1 VGVFILVSAIIGYL
15 GYSANKEIEKTVTDQ
30 FNRQQL
36 ILARKIAH
44 DIRNHFSFLE
54 PMLRRIN
61 YFREEREA
69 KEPDGITAETAS
81 LFPPLRAWHVLAV
94 VHLDRKGRAILAL
107 SEHGFT
113 DGAGLGI
120 DYEEYRR
127 WGIKPESRG
136 KILAGRT
143 FRPEAGLFK
152 GRWLMVMAV
161 PTHRPATRHRGDS
174 GYQFE
179 GLSLMVVD
187 PIGVAMR
194 YAREVR
200 SGETGYAWVIDHRG
214 IFLSHYEP
222 TFIGEDSFTVR
233 QRKNPRIP
241 YAQINEAVRKH
252 LLKGEEGAGWYVSG
266 WHRGVIHEMKKLF
279 AYSPIFLSKED
290 DTGNLWSVAVVAP
303 ETEVYGIIRSLVI
316 RQWLIAGAFQLIVFC
331 CLAVAIYFSLRWSR
345 ILRAEV
351 DERTADLR
359 RSEAEVRQE
368 RDRVK
373 ESMQKLV
380 EMQEKLVR
388 SERFA
393 AIGEAAAYLSHEIKN
408 PLMLIGGFAGQVEK
422 SLLDN
427 DANREKLRIIQDET
441 RRLELMLA
449 EVRDFTRPARPQKEL
464 QNINSV
470 IEDTLALMEN
480 KMMDKGIEYEKALDD
495 RLPAVLFDP
504 QQIKQVLINLV
515 KNAVEAMAQGGKLVI
530 SSRREDGHIKVSVAD
545 SGPGIPPEVLKQVF
559 NPFFT
564 TKKKGTGLGLAVSR
578 KVMEDHDG
586 EIFVQSEEGKGT
598 RITIALPIKP
608 VNMEA
613 R

>member
-1 VGVFILVSAIIGYL
+1 MGVFILVSGIIGYL

-36 ILARKIAH
+36 ILARKVAH
-44 DIRNHFSFLE
+44 AIRNHFNYLE
-54 PMLRRIN
+54 TNLFEFN
-61 YFREEREA
+61 QFWERDI
-69 KEPDGITAETAS
+69 KRPDVVRTEVAS
-81 LFPPLRAWHVLAV
+81 LFALVRDWHVLAI
-94 VHLDRKGRAILAL
+94 VHLDRKGKPILTL

-113 DGAGLGI
+113 DGAALGI
-120 DYEEYRR
+120 NYEDYWQ
-127 WGIKPESRG
+127 WGIKPEHRG

-143 FRPEAGLFK
+143 FRPAAGLFK
-152 GRWLMVMAV
+152 GRWLMVMAT
-161 PTHRPATRHRGDS
+161 PTYRPATRHGGGGDS

-187 PIGVAMR
+187 PIGIAMR
-194 YAREVR
+194 YARDIR
-200 SGETGYAWVIDHRG
+200 SGKTGYAWIVDHQG
-214 IFLSHYEP
+214 TFLSHYED

-233 QRKNPRIP
+233 HRRNPRIS

-266 WHRGVIHEMKKLF
+266 WHRGVIHEVKKLF

-303 ETEVYGIIRSLVI
+303 ETEVYGIIRSLVV
-316 RQWLIAGAFQLIVFC
+316 RQWLIAGAFQLVVFA

-345 ILRAEV
+345 ILQAEV

-359 RSEAEVRQE
+359 RSETEVREE
-368 RDRVK
+368 RDKVK
-373 ESMQKLV
+373 ESMQKLM
-380 EMQEKLVR
+380 EMQEKLIR

-408 PLMLIGGFAGQVEK
+408 PLMLMGGFAGQVEK
-422 SLLDN
+422 SLSDDN
-427 DANREKLRIIQDET
+427 VNREKLKIIQDET

-449 EVRDFTRPARPQKEL
+449 EVRDFTRPTRPQKEL
-464 QNINSV
+464 RDINSV

-480 KMMDKGIEYEKALDD
+480 KMRDKGIEYKKALDN

-515 KNAVEAMAQGGKLVI
+515 NNAVEAMAQGGKLVI

-578 KVMEDHDG
+578 KIMEDHEG
-586 EIFVQSEEGKGT
+586 EIFVQSEKGKGT

-608 VNMEA
+608 EETA
-613 R
+613 

>member
-1 VGVFILVSAIIGYL
+1 MGVFILVSGIIGYL
-15 GYSANKEIEKTVTDQ
+15 GYSANKEIAKTVTDQ

-36 ILARKIAH
+36 ILARKVAH
-44 DIRNHFSFLE
+44 AIRNHF
-54 PMLRRIN
+54 N
-61 YFREEREA
+61 YLGTNLFELNQFREREL
-69 KEPDGITAETAS
+69 KRPDVIRTDVAS
-81 LFPPLRAWHVLAV
+81 LFALVRGWHVLAM
-94 VHLDRKGRAILAL
+94 VHLDRKGKATLAL

-113 DGAGLGI
+113 DGAALGI
-120 DYEEYRR
+120 DYEDYWQ
-127 WGIKPESRG
+127 WGIKPEHRG

-152 GRWLMVMAV
+152 GRWLMVMAT
-161 PTHRPATRHRGDS
+161 PTYRPGAGHGGDS
-174 GYQFE
+174 GYQFG

-187 PIGVAMR
+187 PIGIAMR
-194 YAREVR
+194 YARDIR
-200 SGETGYAWVIDHRG
+200 SGETGYAWVIDHQG
-214 IFLSHYEP
+214 TFLSHYED

-233 QRKNPRIP
+233 QRRNPRIS

-252 LLKGEEGAGWYVSG
+252 LLKGEEGTGWYLSG
-266 WHRGVIHEMKKLF
+266 WHRGLIHEMKKLF

-303 ETEVYGIIRSLVI
+303 EAEVYGIIQSLVI
-316 RQWLIAGAFQLIVFC
+316 REWLIAVVFQLVVFC

-345 ILRAEV
+345 ILQAEV

-359 RSEAEVRQE
+359 RSETEVRKE
-368 RDRVK
+368 GDKVK
-373 ESMQKLV
+373 ESMQKLM
-380 EMQEKLVR
+380 EMQEKLIR

-422 SLLDN
+422 SLSDDN
-427 DANREKLRIIQDET
+427 VNREKLKIIQDET
-441 RRLELMLA
+441 RRLELMLV

-464 QNINSV
+464 KNINSV

-480 KMMDKGIEYEKALDD
+480 KMRDKGIEYEKALDN

-515 KNAVEAMAQGGKLVI
+515 NNAVEAMPEGGKLVVSSWPEGGQVKI
-530 SSRREDGHIKVSVAD
+530 SLLD
-545 SGPGIPPEVLKQVF
+545 SGMGIPPEVVAKMF

-564 TKKKGTGLGLAVSR
+564 TKKRGTGLGLAVSR
-578 KVMEDHDG
+578 KIMEDHEG
-586 EIFVQSEEGKGT
+586 EISVQSGEGKGT
-598 RITIALPIKP
+598 RVTIALPIKP
-608 VNMEA
+608 EETA
-613 R
+613 

>member
-1 VGVFILVSAIIGYL
+1 MGVFILVSGTIGYL

-30 FNRQQL
+30 FNQQQL
-36 ILARKIAH
+36 ILARKVAH
-44 DIRNHFSFLE
+44 AIRNHFKYLE
-54 PMLRRIN
+54 TNLFEFN
-61 YFREEREA
+61 KFRERDLKRPEMIRGES
-69 KEPDGITAETAS
+69 AS
-81 LFPPLRAWHVLAV
+81 LFALVRGWHVLAMV
-94 VHLDRKGRAILAL
+94 YLDRKGEAILTL
-107 SEHGFT
+107 SEHGFINEEEI
-113 DGAGLGI
+113 GI
-120 DYEEYRR
+120 DCEAYCR
-127 WGIKPESRG
+127 WGAEPENRD
-136 KILAGRT
+136 KMIIGRT
-143 FRPEAGLFK
+143 FRPAAGLFK
-152 GRWLMVMAV
+152 GRWLMVMAT
-161 PTHRPATRHRGDS
+161 PTYRPGTGQGGDS
-174 GYQFE
+174 GYRFE

-187 PIGVAMR
+187 PIGIAMR
-194 YAREVR
+194 YARDIR
-200 SGETGYAWVIDHRG
+200 SGKTGYAWVIDHQG
-214 IFLSHYEP
+214 TFLSHYED

-233 QRKNPRIP
+233 HRRNPRIS

-266 WHRGVIHEMKKLF
+266 WHRGLIYEVKKLF

-316 RQWLIAGAFQLIVFC
+316 RQWLIAGAFQLVVFA

-345 ILRAEV
+345 ILQAEV

-373 ESMQKLV
+373 ESMQRLV

-408 PLMLIGGFAGQVEK
+408 PLMLMGGFASQVEK
-422 SLLDN
+422 SLPED
-427 DANREKLRIIQDET
+427 DPKRQKLKIIQEET
-441 RRLELMLA
+441 RRLEVILA
-449 EVRDFTRPARPQKEL
+449 EVRDFTRPARPQKAL

-470 IEDTLALMEN
+470 IEDTLALIEN
-480 KMMDKGIEYEKALDD
+480 KMMDQGIQYEKSLDD

-515 KNAVEAMAQGGKLVI
+515 KNAVEAMPEGGKLVV
-530 SSRREDGHIKVSVAD
+530 SSWREGGQVKVSVLD
-545 SGPGIPPEVLKQVF
+545 SGIGMSPEVVKKIF
-559 NPFFT
+559 DPFFT

-578 KVMEDHDG
+578 KIMEDHGG
-586 EIFVQSEEGKGT
+586 EIFVQSEKGKGT
-598 RITIALPIKP
+598 GVTVTLPIKP
-608 VNMEA
+608 EETT
-613 R
+613 